1 MFGGRSAEHEI
12 SVITALQAI
21 SAIDTLCYEVIP
33 VYIHTS
39 GKWYSGKKLL
49 DKSFYRNLALSDVQQ
64 VTLLPDP
71 TIGGLVPIS
80 AKGSMHLEKIIPID
94 VYFLAFHGQ
103 FGEDGCVQGLL
114 EMADAAYTGCNV
126 IASSIAMNK
135 YHTKVFLEKQGIPVL
150 SSALIS
156 RKAAISSLDEV
167 QRQVLATPGLQHFP
181 LFVKPCHLG
190 SSIGISIANDLP
202 SLNAAL
208 AKVFRYDDEA
218 IIEPCVTKLLEINVA
233 VMDGEPP
240 LASVVE
246 IPIASEQAL
255 TYEDKYLRNNS
266 KVSGGSQGMAGL
278 TRLIDPKDLDPAI
291 KQKVTDYA
299 LKAFQLLGCSGV
311 GRFHSHFRP
320 FQQSIVF

>member
-1 MFGGRSAEHEI
+1 MK
-12 SVITALQAI
+12 
-21 SAIDTLCYEVIP
+21 C
-33 VYIHTS
+33 
-39 GKWYSGKKLL
+39 
-49 DKSFYRNLALSDVQQ
+49 N
-64 VTLLPDP
+64 
-71 TIGGLVPIS
+71 
-80 AKGSMHLEKIIPID
+80 AKFWQH
-94 VYFLAFHGQ
+94 
-103 FGEDGCVQGLL
+103 
-114 EMADAAYTGCNV
+114 
-126 IASSIAMNK
+126 
-135 YHTKVFLEKQGIPVL
+135 
-150 SSALIS
+150 
-156 RKAAISSLDEV
+156 
-167 QRQVLATPGLQHFP
+167 PGLQHFP

-311 GRFHSHFRP
+311 GRFDFIFDLSSNQLYFNELNPIPGSLSYYLWEKSQPPLLYTELIHRLIANAQCRKAQRLALQRDLGFKALLT
-320 FQQSIVF
+320 